1 MKICIY
7 FIKTKNINNTLT
19 KNGLNQN
26 YSSVNQDRNRSK
38 SISQHKIN
46 KNMTQISRKNKIKK
60 EIKINHL
67 NTLNYQ
73 NGNNNSKLNLNTILK
88 KDSYSKE
95 KQRTVFKNKI
105 KNKYNIISN
114 KNSNIF
120 NKTINGQCLTART
133 KIENINGKELF
144 LNHKKINTYG
154 IKKMVTESLLNMHRL
169 KEPIKEKKKKNIYI
183 NGSIIKGLNNKN
195 SSTRSRNI
203 CIKIFFLKMIQI
215 LKKVLI
221 CKKNYILNLEIVK

>member
-1 MKICIY
+1 
-7 FIKTKNINNTLT
+7 
-19 KNGLNQN
+19 
-26 YSSVNQDRNRSK
+26 
-38 SISQHKIN
+38 
-46 KNMTQISRKNKIKK
+46 MTQISRKNKIKK

-67 NTLNYQ
+67 NILNYQ

-133 KIENINGKELF
+133 KIKNINGKERRRREEE
-144 LNHKKINTYG
+144 KRRRR
-154 IKKMVTESLLNMHRL
+154 E
-169 KEPIKEKKKKNIYI
+169 KEKRRRREKEKRRRRREKEK
-183 NGSIIKGLNNKN
+183 SRRRRKEKRRRRKEEKIIILF
-195 SSTRSRNI
+195 I
-203 CIKIFFLKMIQI
+203 IQ
-215 LKKVLI
+215 
-221 CKKNYILNLEIVK
+221 